1 VKQKSKKRNKVV
13 DYLDGD
19 GAFPATEK
27 DLKKWIKKFLTAED
41 KNAKGK
47 GSKHSGCPRGYVMI
61 PYMKRNLLM
70 IAWLMAG
77 SVWGQEAD
85 GYYGIFNANSALID
99 SISNESGTL
108 TGDFSTQSLLGPVE
122 HAQWA
127 TDGPVVV
134 STSGEVLGTLSTVE
148 TNTHS
153 IFNETIYVQIPY
165 TDRCEACIGSL
176 NDNFSTV
183 GPKIYDSQS
192 SELKDKIGEVIGA
205 PLQENP

>member
-1 VKQKSKKRNKVV
+1 MKYAGFWIRFV
-13 DYLDGD
+13 DLVIDCIIIVPLNNYILSYMQDGM
-19 GAFPATEK
+19 
-27 DLKKWIKKFLTAED
+27 
-41 KNAKGK
+41 
-47 GSKHSGCPRGYVMI
+47 KHLIAISMMAVICTQ
-61 PYMKRNLLM
+61 LM
-70 IAWLMAG
+70 QA
-77 SVWGQEAD
+77 QEAD
-85 GYYGIFNANSALID
+85 GYYGILNANPALID

-122 HAQWA
+122 RAQWA

-134 STSGEVLGTLSTVE
+134 STSGEVLGTLSTIE

-176 NDNFSTV
+176 NDNFSTE

-205 PLQENP
+205 PLDENP

>member
-1 VKQKSKKRNKVV
+1 M
-13 DYLDGD
+13 
-19 GAFPATEK
+19 
-27 DLKKWIKKFLTAED
+27 
-41 KNAKGK
+41 KNL
-47 GSKHSGCPRGYVMI
+47 SVI
-61 PYMKRNLLM
+61 PI
-70 IAWLMAG
+70 IAVLIAQ
-77 SVWGQEAD
+77 SAQAQDED
-85 GYYGIFNANSALID
+85 GYYGILNANSALID
-99 SISNESGTL
+99 SVSNQSGTL
-108 TGDFSTQSLLGPVE
+108 TGDFSTESLLGPVE
-122 HAQWA
+122 RAQWA

>member
-1 VKQKSKKRNKVV
+1 M
-13 DYLDGD
+13 
-19 GAFPATEK
+19 
-27 DLKKWIKKFLTAED
+27 
-41 KNAKGK
+41 KNL
-47 GSKHSGCPRGYVMI
+47 SVI
-61 PYMKRNLLM
+61 PI
-70 IAWLMAG
+70 IAVLIAQ
-77 SVWGQEAD
+77 SAQAQDED
-85 GYYGIFNANSALID
+85 GYYGILNANSALID
-99 SISNESGTL
+99 SVSNQSGTL
-108 TGDFSTQSLLGPVE
+108 TGDFSTESLLGPVE

-148 TNTHS
+148 SNTNS
-153 IFNETIYVQIPY
+153 LFNESIYVQVPY

-176 NDNFSTV
+176 NDNFSTE

>member
-1 VKQKSKKRNKVV
+1 MNKYMKPNRSEPKKTFR
-13 DYLDGD
+13 DYFWEWLPGV
-19 GAFPATEK
+19 GWLFV
-27 DLKKWIKKFLTAED
+27 LVMIYSMIC
-41 KNAKGK
+41 KGK
-47 GSKHSGCPRGYVMI
+47 AR
-61 PYMKRNLLM
+61 
-70 IAWLMAG
+70 A
-77 SVWGQEAD
+77 ED
-85 GYYGIFNANSALID
+85 GYYGILNANQALID
-99 SISNESGTL
+99 SVSNQSGTL

-153 IFNETIYVQIPY
+153 LFNETIYVQIPY

>member
-1 VKQKSKKRNKVV
+1 MK
-13 DYLDGD
+13 YL
-19 GAFPATEK
+19 
-27 DLKKWIKKFLTAED
+27 
-41 KNAKGK
+41 
-47 GSKHSGCPRGYVMI
+47 SVI
-61 PYMKRNLLM
+61 PI
-70 IAWLMAG
+70 IAVLIAQ
-77 SVWGQEAD
+77 SAQAQDED
-85 GYYGIFNANSALID
+85 GYYGILNANSALID
-99 SISNESGTL
+99 SVSNQSGTL
-108 TGDFSTQSLLGPVE
+108 TGDFSTESLLGPVE
-122 HAQWA
+122 RAQWA

-205 PLQENP
+205 PLQEEP

>member
-1 VKQKSKKRNKVV
+1 MK
-13 DYLDGD
+13 YL
-19 GAFPATEK
+19 
-27 DLKKWIKKFLTAED
+27 
-41 KNAKGK
+41 
-47 GSKHSGCPRGYVMI
+47 SVM
-61 PYMKRNLLM
+61 LLM
-70 IAWLMAG
+70 AVWIAQLAPA
-77 SVWGQEAD
+77 QDED
-85 GYYGIFNANSALID
+85 GYYGILNANSALIE

-108 TGDFSTQSLLGPVE
+108 TGDFSANALLGPAE

-134 STSGEVLGTLSTVE
+134 STSGEVLGTLSTEE

-153 IFNETIYVQIPY
+153 LFNETIYVQVPY

-192 SELKDKIGEVIGA
+192 AELKENIGELIDS
-205 PLQENP
+205 PFELKK